1 MDKKKIY
8 ITSNKNI
15 DIKNTNKVDLMW
27 LENETNMELF
37 VKLCEARRRPEDD
50 MIFVMAEANKA
61 IEIIANT
68 ACNGNKLAVLFTLC
82 SKIGIL

>member
-1 MDKKKIY
+1 MEKKKIY

-37 VKLCEARRRPEDD
+37 VKFCENRRHPADD
-50 MIFVMAEANKA
+50 MIKAMAEINEA
-61 IEIIANT
+61 IEILANT
-68 ACNGNKLAVLFTLC
+68 VFNGNKLAVLYNLC